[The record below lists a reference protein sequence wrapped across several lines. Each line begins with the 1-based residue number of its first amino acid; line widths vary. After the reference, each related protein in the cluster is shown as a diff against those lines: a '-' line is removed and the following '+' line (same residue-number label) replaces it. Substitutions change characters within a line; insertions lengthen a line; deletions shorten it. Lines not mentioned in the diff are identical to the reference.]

1 LSGLRDMQDSE
12 STNIILRPNLQ
23 IAIGKIWELLNSM
36 LKQMQS
42 LSIQNSDLKFKLENI
57 SEYPGNSD
65 WSAVENYIEENNSF
79 RLQIEELNNRIK
91 EFEEKN
97 LVPDL
102 TDELH
107 KCKEELN
114 GLKHTAVELEIAQK
128 TIAEKNLI
136 ISSKNDEINDMKAQ
150 ISLFENKLTE
160 YSILTQ
166 NINAIETG
174 RNELENK
181 ITELS
186 KSNEEKNW
194 IIKEFENSLN
204 LKTRTIESI
213 NARII
218 ELESQEKTLL
228 ESLSQKENDFLSIR
242 DEKEKIEAELTKM
255 KITSRELTNQVE
267 LMEDNKQKKNSLFD
281 THTEELEHFKN
292 EKEVLVNQIKELNE
306 LNHRFKNDLLKT
318 RSGMLPINFD
328 QDIDL
333 KFKVEELES
342 QIASYNNQK
351 KYLENKLNNLENL
364 LILKSVEIEKLNNS
378 LVENKEEYYYQ
389 NSLIKSKI
397 LDLKKVML
405 DKGII

>member
-378 LVENKEEYYYQ
+378 LVENKEEYNYQ

>member
-292 EKEVLVNQIKELNE
+292 EKEILVNQIKELNE

-378 LVENKEEYYYQ
+378 LVENKEEYNYQ

>member
-36 LKQMQS
+36 VKQMQS

-79 RLQIEELNNRIK
+79 RLQIEDLNNRIK

-102 TDELH
+102 AEELH
-107 KCKEELN
+107 NCKEELN

-292 EKEVLVNQIKELNE
+292 EKEILVNQIKELNE

-378 LVENKEEYYYQ
+378 LVENKEEYNYQ